1 MLTRCRHDFI
11 HKTRSLNP
19 YAQNSI
25 LILMWHLTPP
35 NLRRTNDM
43 KRIALF
49 TVIAIL
55 PILAACHTIQGAG
68 EDVTAVGKGME
79 SAASN

>member
-1 MLTRCRHDFI
+1 M
-11 HKTRSLNP
+11 
-19 YAQNSI
+19 
-25 LILMWHLTPP
+25 PP
-35 NLRRTNDM
+35 NLRRTYDM
-43 KRIALF
+43 KRVALF

>member
-1 MLTRCRHDFI
+1 
-11 HKTRSLNP
+11 LNP
-19 YAQNSI
+19 YAQTLI
-25 LILMWHLTPP
+25 LIFMWRLASP
-35 NLRRTNDM
+35 NLRGQTDM

-49 TVIAIL
+49 TVIALL

-79 SAASN
+79 RAASE

>member
-1 MLTRCRHDFI
+1 MVSGCRHDFI
-11 HKTRSLNP
+11 HKAHSLNP

-25 LILMWHLTPP
+25 LGLTWRLMPL
-35 NLRRTNDM
+35 NLRRTPDM
-43 KRIALF
+43 KRIVLF

-55 PILAACHTIQGAG
+55 PILAACHTVQGAG

>member
-1 MLTRCRHDFI
+1 
-11 HKTRSLNP
+11 
-19 YAQNSI
+19 
-25 LILMWHLTPP
+25 
-35 NLRRTNDM
+35 M

-55 PILAACHTIQGAG
+55 PILAAGHTIQGAG
-68 EDVTAVGKGME
+68 QDVTAVGKGME